1 MFALR
6 NSKLAYMNPWMLFG
20 LSIGTLIGTVMCDYE
35 KDWAL
40 KNIFYGAFVGTIS
53 LTLIPLI
60 HIY

>member
-1 MFALR
+1 
-6 NSKLAYMNPWMLFG
+6 MLFG